1 MVKYIIILLTILF
14 FGCETNSKQIIKPE
28 KFNYDLVIFDTVSK
42 KLSYDVDFNSFD
54 NEIITEIIQYW
65 FDNRIKTNGFNGNL
79 LVNVK
84 NIELT
89 REKKKDYY
97 KFSILLTFEI
107 IQIKNQKKIYTYNV
121 NSNEYGEMEGSFS
134 INDQE
139 NFEINIMHKSLESI
153 SVKLNEII

>member
-97 KFSILLTFEI
+97 KFSISLTFEI